1 MKCPYCD
8 LTGTRMAVHA
18 HLADDHPQRV
28 TTGHRDGRN
37 DPYFQVG
44 CPACD
49 QEAVQSVN
57 PGGRD
62 PGFLEKFER
71 EVRLVAFDLLLYH
84 LQADHPELVGLDAES
99 VPSEAHTDGGGRDG

>member
-1 MKCPYCD
+1 
-8 LTGTRMAVHA
+8 MAIHA
-18 HLADDHPQRV
+18 HLADAHADRV
-28 TTGHRDGRN
+28 TMGHRDGPN

-62 PGFLEKFER
+62 PRFLEKFGR

-84 LQADHPELVGLDAES
+84 LQAEHPEALGLDPGAG
-99 VPSEAHTDGGGRDG
+99 PSPENIEGGGRDG